1 MMESVSSFAIDLM
14 AIPIYFQHL
23 IWASFSNT
31 FRPLPEEVNPM
42 NAGMRKVYQGMGDAF
57 SPPEILFTQRDFI
70 YAKHLGLPLDF

>member
-1 MMESVSSFAIDLM
+1 M